1 MYKKNCA
8 PDFLCFKFFLS
19 FPQKEKKNKIN
30 KPKIIKSQ
38 QRKRNEKE
46 LKKKINNRRW
56 LYTVDAI

>member
-46 LKKKINNRRW
+46 LKKKN
-56 LYTVDAI
+56 